1 MFIRK
6 PDRAHSGCHQA
17 VTAIE
22 CHQAV
27 TAMYLTRPLQPNK
40 LLAALIFVGMLGQAA
55 PCHVS
60 RHQAVTAKHMCVG
73 TFLLNL
79 ISCSHFGLRQFPG
92 QERFC

>member
-27 TAMYLTRPLQPNK
+27 TAMYLTRKQVG
-40 LLAALIFVGMLGQAA
+40 AARIFVGMLGQA
-55 PCHVS
+55 
-60 RHQAVTAKHMCVG
+60 
-73 TFLLNL
+73 
-79 ISCSHFGLRQFPG
+79 
-92 QERFC
+92 